1 MDLTADQFKG
11 ILDSAIVA
19 ISRFRCFPD
28 QRREILY
35 WSAGT
40 EYLLGFTAAELM
52 SDERLWSSRIP
63 AEDWQEKILP
73 LFQTIASQPIT
84 RFEYRFHHRDG
95 SLRWIAATQTT
106 QYEPASNSWIVTV
119 VGHDITTHKQL
130 EAELADRET
139 QLRYRERQFMEAQR
153 VAGVGSWE
161 FELSS
166 QKISWSEGLFRIFGL
181 DPEQPEPDYA
191 TYLQL
196 LHPDDVDLL
205 QQSINRAIQTGVPYT
220 IELRHFHS
228 DGSYRYQE
236 GRGEPVF
243 DAEGRVIRL
252 IGTAMD
258 ITDRKLT
265 ELALRESEQRY
276 MTLTEIAPVGIFRTD
291 LQGDCLYVN
300 PKWCEMAGRT
310 ATEVQGPNWQ
320 QVLVPEDRDR
330 ITTEWY
336 QAVQENRPFYGEY
349 CFQKPDGT
357 LTWLVAQAVAERDL
371 QGQVTGYVGTLTD
384 ISERKRAET
393 ELQQTHENLEAIF
406 AAFPDLFFRLDS
418 EGTFLDYRVGQN
430 YLSDL
435 YIPPQEFLGRSL
447 QEVLPPDLAQPFKQ
461 LIHQAL
467 ETESI
472 VGTEYLMTLAGGE
485 QYYEAR
491 LVPLSGDQ
499 LIGIVRNISERKQQE
514 AERHAA
520 ELSLQQAYQQIN
532 SLIKNMPLG
541 TVIWDEQ
548 FRIQRWSEQAVAI
561 FGWSETEV
569 IGKTMLEWQFIF
581 EPDLESVVQE
591 GERLLVGGGSGVCS
605 NRNYRKD
612 GRVINCEWFN
622 SALVDESG
630 KLIAILSMVQDVT
643 YRKQADLAL
652 RTAKERYSL
661 ATRAARVGVWEWNL
675 KTNDIY
681 IDPNIKA
688 LAGYADTEF
697 PNDIEHWL
705 LLAHPDDRQ
714 RILAT
719 AQDYLNGTL
728 AQFVLEHRLLHRDGS
743 IVWVLVRGELLRDQ
757 HGQPERLI
765 GTDTD
770 ITERKV
776 AEQSLRE
783 SEERFRLLAEH
794 LRDSFFICTP
804 TLDRYLYVS
813 PAVETIWGI
822 TPEQLY
828 ANPRVW
834 LERVHPEDWDYFIAN
849 TPLDSLATDY
859 DLEYRIIRPDGDVR
873 WVHIRSYPLVDS
885 QGQVNRIIGVC
896 EDITDR
902 KTAEVKIRQSEEQL
916 RLSLEFTG
924 IGAWSWHPGTG
935 EYFWTGQMAE
945 LLELPP
951 GLENMYQIWHDRI
964 HPADVDRVEAGLQS
978 ALATGGLFAE
988 EYRYFLQDGRT
999 VWRSVKGQGVYTE
1012 TGDVERVLGVVVDIT
1027 EQKSIEMSLRQSEA
1041 RFREIAQTISQIFF
1055 IESLFTGEYLY
1066 ISPAYETIWGRSC
1079 ESLYAD
1085 PKSWLESV
1093 HPDDYAYVVESLAGQ
1108 FAGRSFVERE
1118 YRIIRSDGE
1127 IRWIFAQ
1134 LTMVRD
1140 EAGHAIHCIGTA
1152 ADISDRKIA
1161 ELALQKSEARLKE
1174 SQRIAKLGGWEI
1186 DLQSGEQYWSEEVYN
1201 IHELNIDDEY
1211 PNCLEN
1217 PDYYI
1222 NFYAPDAQPII
1233 RATFQNAIQ
1242 LGEAYDLEVPF
1253 ITAKGNHRWVKSI
1266 GQPIIVNGT
1275 VTHISGILQDITD
1288 RKQLELSL
1296 QASEQKL
1303 TQILNRTVASV
1314 SSFRV
1319 FANQD
1324 WEYEYFSAGCEQLFG
1339 YGSQELIVD
1348 KMLWMSRVFPQDLE
1362 TILQPIFAQF
1372 RDGKNL
1378 AAEYRFYHKDGSL
1391 RWISSVY
1398 TSEQIEPGCW
1408 RITALCQDV
1417 THRKTA
1423 EIALQESDTRLRLAL
1438 DVSNAIAWERDLQT
1452 DQLLFTST
1460 TTLSHP
1466 QRIPYA
1472 KAMELVHPEDQE
1484 RLHQAN
1490 QAAIAQRGTFQIE
1503 HRVATPGQMPEWR
1516 WVQVS
1521 ARVLTDNLGNP
1532 TQLVGMSVDITD
1544 RKLAEIALQESEAKF
1559 RRLTENV
1566 PGMIYRYVVHP
1577 DGRDAFTYVSPHCQE
1592 IYELDAETILQDSR
1606 VLWAMVDPEDVPS
1619 LQASI
1624 AASAQDLRPFFNEH
1638 RLHTPSGIK
1647 WVQVLA
1653 SPERSENGALF
1664 WDGLIID
1671 VTAHKQLE
1679 TALRESEARRR
1690 LALELTETG
1699 SWEFDVA
1706 TGEAIWS
1713 DSHYRLMGLTPN
1725 EQPSNY
1731 QTWRDRVHPDDLD
1744 WVEAAFNQSLAT
1756 RTPLDV
1762 EYRVV
1767 YPHGTVRW
1775 VLTKGQGVY
1784 DASGQA
1790 LRMLGVMMDISDRK
1804 IAEAA
1809 LQEKQQQLTSLLNNI
1824 PHIAWLKDRDGRF
1837 LAVNEP
1843 FAQACGYAASQIVG
1857 LTDCDI
1863 WSPELA
1869 EAYRQDD
1876 REVMASRQQK
1886 CVEEPLLTATGIQQ
1900 WIETIKTPILNEQG
1914 EPIGTAGIALD
1925 ITERKR
1931 IERTLQQMNEELEQ
1945 RVQQRTQEL
1954 VRSEQDLRTIFNNVY
1969 DAILIHN
1976 MDGTILDAN
1985 DRAIDLFAAPPDQLL
2000 GLQVYD
2006 LCASDFPPEVFTRNL
2021 QRVQAGETLQFE
2033 GQGRRLDNN
2042 TTFDTET
2049 SVRLVSLSDRPVLL
2063 SGVRDISDR
2072 KRAERALRK
2081 SERRYATL
2089 AAAAPTAIFCF
2100 DQPFNCTYVNQ
2111 RWSEITG
2118 RPLESALGRGWLDT
2132 AHPEDRELM
2141 VKVYAE
2147 EFAQM
2152 ASGQK
2157 LLSTGEG
2164 RMLRPDGSV
2173 VWFYAQV
2180 APEIDLDGSVVG
2192 YIGTLTDITAR
2203 KQAESELAE
2212 SEAKFRRLVE
2222 GANDLIWA
2230 GDVEGRFTYL
2240 SPQFKTLFG
2249 WEASEWIGQPFFEL
2263 IHPDDRSLLG
2273 ADHWQESEPNQK
2285 VGHREFRHRHRQGH
2299 YLWVTSSAT
2308 PILDPKGTFIGFQG
2322 ILSDISD
2329 RKAAEAELR
2338 ASQARL
2344 RATFEQAAVGIVQVS
2359 LEGRFIQVN
2368 QKLCEIVGYTASELL
2383 NKTYADIT
2391 HPEDVEISH
2400 EQVRHLLAGDQ
2411 SAFIL
2416 EKRYIRKDGELVWA
2430 NVSVSLVYG
2439 SAGQPDYFIAVI
2451 EDITE
2456 RIRLEQERNQS
2467 QQKLRA
2473 ESLRLQL
2480 ALEAAEMGTWECCLE
2495 TGEIFWSE
2503 PVEAMFGFAPGTF
2516 PGHREAFI
2524 ERLYPADRDRVLAAI
2539 THTFATQTPYSIE
2552 YRIQRPDG
2560 TLRWL
2565 AAWGKVISLDS
2576 GLRMVGVAADITDRK
2591 QAEESLR
2598 LSQEQLQLALESAG
2612 DGLWDWNVSTG
2623 AAYLSPRW
2631 LAILGYDVGDWPG
2644 HVDTWERL
2652 LHPDDRARMLALLN
2666 ANLQD
2671 GSVPYQVEYRALA
2684 KSGEWRWVANYGKV
2698 VERDQFG
2705 QPLRMV
2711 GLIQDIT
2718 DRKQTE
2724 QDLQESRNML
2734 RLVLDTIPQRVFWKD
2749 WQSRFLGCNSAFAND
2764 YCLTIEEII
2773 GKTDLELPWA
2783 AWADLYQADDARVM
2797 QTRTPKLN
2805 YEEPTCNMRGEPIW
2819 IRTSK
2824 IPLTNSQGEVIGILG
2839 CYDDI
2844 TELKFAEQQLQSERL
2859 RLELALEAADMGTWE
2874 SNLDMGLWSERTEA
2888 IFGYAPGTFP
2898 GDREAFLR
2906 LIHPDD
2912 QERVF
2917 AALSRSFTT
2926 RSPYSVEYRIHRL
2939 DGQLRWVAVNG
2950 KVVETED
2957 GTGLRIVGVALD
2969 ITERKQ
2975 AEATLRD
2982 SEERLRLALTASN
2995 QGLYDLNIQ
3004 TGQAIVT
3011 PEYATMLGYDPAT
3024 FEETNA
3030 RWLQRLHPDDVE
3042 RLTATYRAYI
3052 AGEIPDYQVEF
3063 RQRTSDG
3070 QWKWILSV
3078 GKIVAWDEVGQPL
3091 RMLGTHTD
3099 IDDRK
3104 QAEADL
3110 LKSQALLV
3118 EAQRMA
3124 RMGNWEFNP
3133 ITQEIYWTEEEYRL
3147 FNLDP
3152 SQPEPSYATLA
3163 SLYHPEDWAVL
3174 QVAVEQAIT
3183 TGDPYKLI
3191 LRTAPSGPEGSVR
3204 YLETIGQVERDSLG
3218 QVVRLYGTC
3227 QDITDRRLSELALQ
3241 ESEERFRQLAE
3252 SITQVFWLTNGDHS
3266 EILYVSPAYEQVWGY
3281 SLASLHESPSQW
3293 FECIHPEDQE
3303 GVSQAMLLLTQGN
3316 YQMEYR
3322 IRRADGQLRW
3332 IRDRSFPV
3340 YNEAGDVYRIAGIA
3354 EDITERKQ
3362 AELALAENNI
3372 ILQSVIDSTPDVVF
3386 VKDLQGRTVIVNDAF
3401 ADFFNRPKAELL
3413 GKADAELW
3421 PTEMVTH
3428 IQEIDSRIMALGRA
3442 ETFEEPVPAPEG
3454 VRTYLTTKFP
3464 WRNSH
3469 GDVIGLIGM
3478 SRDITERKQA
3488 EEQIQASL
3496 RQKELLLREIH
3507 HRIKNNLQ
3515 VVSSLLMLQADTT
3528 DDPYTQK
3535 VLQDSQERV
3544 AAIALVHEALYRS
3557 ADLERIDLSEYVQD
3571 LLEQIFYSYQGSERG
3586 IVLQL
3591 ELEPIWL
3598 NLETVLPCALIL
3610 NELLVNA
3617 LKHGFPDQRSGQ
3629 ISVSLNCYEQ
3639 MITLSVADDG
3649 IGLPP
3654 DLDCRQSSSLGLQ
3667 LVHDLTEQLD
3677 GSLTIASAQS
3687 HPQGTC
3693 FTIRF
3698 QELFYRRR
3706 V

>member
-1 MDLTADQFKG
+1 MDLTADQLKG

-35 WSAGT
+35 WSAGA

-52 SDERLWSSRIP
+52 SDEQLWSSRIP

-73 LFQTIASQPIT
+73 LFQPITSQPIT
-84 RFEYRFHHRDG
+84 RFEYRFRHRDG
-95 SLRWIAATQTT
+95 SLRWIAATQTVQPDPT
-106 QYEPASNSWIVTV
+106 GDSWLVTV

-139 QLRYRERQFMEAQR
+139 QLRCRERQLIEAQR

-161 FELSS
+161 FELGS

-181 DPEQPEPDYA
+181 DPDQPEPDYA

-205 QQSINRAIQTGVPYT
+205 QQSINRAIQTGIPYT
-220 IELRHFHS
+220 IELRHFHP
-228 DGSYRYQE
+228 DGSCRYQE

-258 ITDRKLT
+258 ITDRK
-265 ELALRESEQRY
+265 
-276 MTLTEIAPVGIFRTD
+276 
-291 LQGDCLYVN
+291 
-300 PKWCEMAGRT
+300 W
-310 ATEVQGPNWQ
+310 
-320 QVLVPEDRDR
+320 
-330 ITTEWY
+330 
-336 QAVQENRPFYGEY
+336 
-349 CFQKPDGT
+349 
-357 LTWLVAQAVAERDL
+357 AE
-371 QGQVTGYVGTLTD
+371 
-384 ISERKRAET
+384 A
-393 ELQQTHENLEAIF
+393 
-406 AAFPDLFFRLDS
+406 
-418 EGTFLDYRVGQN
+418 
-430 YLSDL
+430 
-435 YIPPQEFLGRSL
+435 
-447 QEVLPPDLAQPFKQ
+447 
-461 LIHQAL
+461 
-467 ETESI
+467 
-472 VGTEYLMTLAGGE
+472 
-485 QYYEAR
+485 
-491 LVPLSGDQ
+491 
-499 LIGIVRNISERKQQE
+499 
-514 AERHAA
+514 
-520 ELSLQQAYQQIN
+520 
-532 SLIKNMPLG
+532 
-541 TVIWDEQ
+541 
-548 FRIQRWSEQAVAI
+548 
-561 FGWSETEV
+561 
-569 IGKTMLEWQFIF
+569 
-581 EPDLESVVQE
+581 
-591 GERLLVGGGSGVCS
+591 
-605 NRNYRKD
+605 
-612 GRVINCEWFN
+612 
-622 SALVDESG
+622 
-630 KLIAILSMVQDVT
+630 
-643 YRKQADLAL
+643 
-652 RTAKERYSL
+652 
-661 ATRAARVGVWEWNL
+661 
-675 KTNDIY
+675 
-681 IDPNIKA
+681 
-688 LAGYADTEF
+688 
-697 PNDIEHWL
+697 
-705 LLAHPDDRQ
+705 
-714 RILAT
+714 
-719 AQDYLNGTL
+719 
-728 AQFVLEHRLLHRDGS
+728 
-743 IVWVLVRGELLRDQ
+743 
-757 HGQPERLI
+757 
-765 GTDTD
+765 
-770 ITERKV
+770 
-776 AEQSLRE
+776 
-783 SEERFRLLAEH
+783 
-794 LRDSFFICTP
+794 
-804 TLDRYLYVS
+804 
-813 PAVETIWGI
+813 
-822 TPEQLY
+822 
-828 ANPRVW
+828 
-834 LERVHPEDWDYFIAN
+834 
-849 TPLDSLATDY
+849 
-859 DLEYRIIRPDGDVR
+859 
-873 WVHIRSYPLVDS
+873 
-885 QGQVNRIIGVC
+885 
-896 EDITDR
+896 
-902 KTAEVKIRQSEEQL
+902 KIRQSEEQL

-924 IGAWSWHPGTG
+924 IGAWSWHPDTG

-951 GLENMYQIWHDRI
+951 DLENMYQIWRDRI
-964 HPADVDRVEAGLQS
+964 HPADVDRIETSLQRS
-978 ALATGGLFAE
+978 LATGGLFAD
-988 EYRYFLQDGRT
+988 EYRYFLRDGRM
-999 VWRSVKGQGVYTE
+999 VWRSVKGQGIYTE
-1012 TGDVERVLGVVVDIT
+1012 TGDLERVLGVVQDISDFKRV
-1027 EQKSIEMSLRQSEA
+1027 ENILQESEA
-1041 RFREIAQTISQIFF
+1041 QYRRIVETANEGIWIIDEENRTSFVNPKMAEILGYCVDEMIGK
-1055 IESLFTGEYLY
+1055 SLFEFMDEAEVSIAKQNIQYRRAGKSEQHDFKFQHKNGTEIWVL
-1066 ISPAYETIWGRSC
+1066 IATSPI
-1079 ESLYAD
+1079 L
-1085 PKSWLESV
+1085 
-1093 HPDDYAYVVESLAGQ
+1093 
-1108 FAGRSFVERE
+1108 
-1118 YRIIRSDGE
+1118 
-1127 IRWIFAQ
+1127 
-1134 LTMVRD
+1134 D
-1140 EAGHAIHCIGTA
+1140 EAGQYMGALGMMT
-1152 ADISDRKIA
+1152 DITHRKIA
-1161 ELALQKSEARLKE
+1161 ELALQESE
-1174 SQRIAKLGGWEI
+1174 
-1186 DLQSGEQYWSEEVYN
+1186 
-1201 IHELNIDDEY
+1201 
-1211 PNCLEN
+1211 
-1217 PDYYI
+1217 
-1222 NFYAPDAQPII
+1222 
-1233 RATFQNAIQ
+1233 
-1242 LGEAYDLEVPF
+1242 
-1253 ITAKGNHRWVKSI
+1253 
-1266 GQPIIVNGT
+1266 
-1275 VTHISGILQDITD
+1275 
-1288 RKQLELSL
+1288 
-1296 QASEQKL
+1296 
-1303 TQILNRTVASV
+1303 
-1314 SSFRV
+1314 
-1319 FANQD
+1319 
-1324 WEYEYFSAGCEQLFG
+1324 
-1339 YGSQELIVD
+1339 
-1348 KMLWMSRVFPQDLE
+1348 
-1362 TILQPIFAQF
+1362 
-1372 RDGKNL
+1372 
-1378 AAEYRFYHKDGSL
+1378 
-1391 RWISSVY
+1391 
-1398 TSEQIEPGCW
+1398 
-1408 RITALCQDV
+1408 
-1417 THRKTA
+1417 
-1423 EIALQESDTRLRLAL
+1423 TRLRLAL
-1438 DVSNAIAWERDLQT
+1438 EVSNAIAWERDLQT
-1452 DQLLFTST
+1452 DQILFTST
-1460 TTLSHP
+1460 TTLLHP
-1466 QRIPYA
+1466 HSMSYA
-1472 KAMELVHPEDQE
+1472 EAMIAIHPEDRE
-1484 RLHQAN
+1484 RLQQAN
-1490 QAAIAQRGTFQIE
+1490 QAAIEGGTFQLE
-1503 HRVATPGQMPEWR
+1503 HRLAAPGQMPEWR
-1516 WVQVS
+1516 WIQVS

-1532 TQLVGMSVDITD
+1532 TQMVGMSVDIT
-1544 RKLAEIALQESEAKF
+1544 
-1559 RRLTENV
+1559 
-1566 PGMIYRYVVHP
+1566 
-1577 DGRDAFTYVSPHCQE
+1577 
-1592 IYELDAETILQDSR
+1592 
-1606 VLWAMVDPEDVPS
+1606 
-1619 LQASI
+1619 
-1624 AASAQDLRPFFNEH
+1624 
-1638 RLHTPSGIK
+1638 
-1647 WVQVLA
+1647 
-1653 SPERSENGALF
+1653 
-1664 WDGLIID
+1664 
-1671 VTAHKQLE
+1671 
-1679 TALRESEARRR
+1679 
-1690 LALELTETG
+1690 
-1699 SWEFDVA
+1699 
-1706 TGEAIWS
+1706 
-1713 DSHYRLMGLTPN
+1713 
-1725 EQPSNY
+1725 
-1731 QTWRDRVHPDDLD
+1731 
-1744 WVEAAFNQSLAT
+1744 
-1756 RTPLDV
+1756 
-1762 EYRVV
+1762 
-1767 YPHGTVRW
+1767 
-1775 VLTKGQGVY
+1775 
-1784 DASGQA
+1784 
-1790 LRMLGVMMDISDRK
+1790 DRK

-1824 PHIAWLKDRDGRF
+1824 PHIAWLKDQEGRF

-1869 EAYRQDD
+1869 EAYRRDD

-1886 CVEEPLLTATGIQQ
+1886 CVEEPLLTATGIKQ

-1931 IERTLQQMNEELEQ
+1931 IERALQQLNEELEQ
-1945 RVQQRTQEL
+1945 RVQQRTQAL
-1954 VRSEQDLRTIFNNVY
+1954 ARSEQDLRTIFNNVY
-1969 DAILIHN
+1969 DAIFIHDL
-1976 MDGTILDAN
+1976 DGTVLDVN
-1985 DRAIDLFAAPPDQLL
+1985 DRAIDLFAAPRDQLL
-2000 GLQVYD
+2000 GLQVSD
-2006 LCASDFPPEVFTRNL
+2006 LCASDFPADVFTSNL

-2033 GQGRRLDNN
+2033 AQGRRLDNY

-2072 KRAERALRK
+2072 KRAERALQE

-2089 AAAAPTAIFCF
+2089 AAAAPTAIFRF

-2132 AHPEDRELM
+2132 AHPEDREFLSQ
-2141 VKVYAE
+2141 VYAE
-2147 EFAQM
+2147 EFVQM

-2157 LLSTGEG
+2157 VLSTGEG

-2180 APEIDLDGSVVG
+2180 APEIDCDGSVVG

-2203 KQAESELAE
+2203 KQAEAELAE

-2230 GDVEGRFTYL
+2230 GDLEGRFTYL

-2249 WEASEWIGQPFFEL
+2249 WEPSEWIGQSFIDL
-2263 IHPDDRSLLG
+2263 IHPDDCSLIE
-2273 ADHWQESEPNQK
+2273 ADHWHEGKPNQK
-2285 VGHREFRHRHRQGH
+2285 RCQREFRHRHRQGH
-2299 YLWVTSSAT
+2299 YLWVTTSAT
-2308 PILDPKGTFIGFQG
+2308 PILDAKGTFIGFQG

-2329 RKAAEAELR
+2329 RKVAEAELR

-2359 LEGRFIQVN
+2359 LEGRFIQTN
-2368 QKLCEIVGYTASELL
+2368 QKFCEIIGYSESELL
-2383 NKTYADIT
+2383 AKTYADIT
-2391 HPEDVEISH
+2391 YAADLEISH
-2400 EQVRHLLAGDQ
+2400 EQIKRLLGGEH
-2411 SAFIL
+2411 SNFML
-2416 EKRYIRKDGELVWA
+2416 EKRCVRKDGELVWV
-2430 NVSVSLVYG
+2430 NLSVSLVHDA
-2439 SAGQPDYFIAVI
+2439 AGQPDYLIAVI
-2451 EDITE
+2451 QDISE

-2467 QQKLRA
+2467 QQKLQA

-2480 ALEAAEMGTWECCLE
+2480 ALETAEMGTWECCLE

-2539 THTFATQTPYSIE
+2539 THTFATQIPYTIE

-2598 LSQEQLQLALESAG
+2598 LSQEQLQLAVESAG

-2631 LAILGYDVGDWPG
+2631 LAILGYEVGDWPG
-2644 HVDTWERL
+2644 HIDTWERL
-2652 LHPDDRARMLALLN
+2652 LHPDDRPQMLALLN
-2666 ANLQD
+2666 THLQD

-2698 VERDQFG
+2698 VERDQSG

-2711 GLIQDIT
+2711 GLMQDIS

-2749 WQSRFLGCNSAFAND
+2749 RQSRFLGCNYAFAND
-2764 YCLTIEEII
+2764 YCLTIEEIV

-2783 AWADLYQADDARVM
+2783 DFADLYRADDARVV
-2797 QTRTPKLN
+2797 QTLTPKLN
-2805 YEEPTCNMRGEPIW
+2805 YEEPTCNVWGEPIW

-2844 TELKFAEQQLQSERL
+2844 TELKLAEQQLQSERL

-2874 SNLDMGLWSERTEA
+2874 SNLDTGFWSERTEA

-2906 LIHPDD
+2906 LIHLDD

-2917 AALSRSFTT
+2917 AALTHSFTT
-2926 RSPYSVEYRIHRL
+2926 RSPYSVEYCIHRL

-2969 ITERKQ
+2969 ITERKQIEVLLQQQVNREQILNHLVESIRSSLQLDTIFSTTTQAIANQLQIGRVAIAQYRPAQGGWVHVAEYRLDSSLPSILDMTISDGENPFSVRLQRLEIVQVNDTATITDPTNQPLAQIMPGSWLLIPLVVNGKLWGALTCLRGLPLSPYQTEEVALARRVADQLAIAIQQAELYETVQRNEQKYRALIETTDTGYVVLDQDGHILDANAEYVRLSGYQSLDQIRGRCAAEWVTPSDRERHAAAMAQCLAVGSVKNLEIDYITAGGVIVPTEINASLILTEQGLQVLGLCRDITDRKQ

-3030 RWLQRLHPDDVE
+3030 LWLQRLHPDDIE
-3042 RLTATYRAYI
+3042 RVTATYRAYV
-3052 AGEIPDYQVEF
+3052 AGERPDYQVEF
-3063 RQRTSDG
+3063 RQRTGNG

-3078 GKIVAWDEVGQPL
+3078 GKIVAWDEVGRPL

-3118 EAQRMA
+3118 EAQQMA

-3133 ITQEIYWTEEEYRL
+3133 ITQEIYWTEEEYCL

-3152 SQPEPSYATLA
+3152 SQPEPSYAELA
-3163 SLYHPEDWAVL
+3163 FLYHPEDWPIL
-3174 QVAVEQAIT
+3174 QGAMEQAIA

-3191 LRTAPSGPEGSVR
+3191 LRTAPSGPEDSVR

-3252 SITQVFWLTNGDHS
+3252 SITQVFWLANADLS
-3266 EILYVSPAYEQVWGY
+3266 ELLYVSPAYEQVWGY

-3303 GVSQAMLLLTQGN
+3303 RVNQTMQSIIQGG
-3316 YQMEYR
+3316 YQMEEYR
-3322 IRRADGQLRW
+3322 IRRADGQIRW
-3332 IRDRSFPV
+3332 IRDRAFPV

-3372 ILQSVIDSTPDVVF
+3372 ILQSIIDSTPDVVF

-3478 SRDITERKQA
+3478 ARDITERKQA

-3528 DDPYTQK
+3528 ADPHTHK

-3586 IVLQL
+3586 ILLQL
-3591 ELEPIWL
+3591 ELEPVWL